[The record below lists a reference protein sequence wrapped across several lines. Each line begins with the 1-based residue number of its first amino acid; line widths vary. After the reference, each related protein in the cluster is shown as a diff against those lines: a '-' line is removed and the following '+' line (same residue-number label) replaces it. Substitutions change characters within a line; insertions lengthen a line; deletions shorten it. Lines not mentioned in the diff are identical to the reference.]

1 MGARVGGEL
10 VAAGHEVRWLPDGRS
25 EQTAA
30 RARLEGLTAS
40 SDPAALLDGAGL
52 VLSVVPPQARARD
65 GTPRRRH
72 RLLRHVR
79 RCQPAL
85 ARHPR
90 AGPRERRGGRS
101 HPRRCRSSSAR
112 RPARVTSPTSTW
124 QVTRTWSTS
133 VELVVATPRLVP
145 VVVGDTVGQASAA
158 KQSYALFNKGR
169 LVLAALAA
177 QLADAHGVR
186 PVLAAEQGRPGAAVL
201 GELGRGARRARGG
214 RLALGPGARRAGCRP
229 GRGRCRRV
237 GGRGPRGGAAA
248 RSRRLTGVR
257 RGLGH
262 HSARG

>member
-1 MGARVGGEL
+1 MAVVALLQPGAMGARVGGEL

-40 SDPAALLDGAGL
+40 SDPAALLDDAGL
-52 VLSVVPPQARARD
+52 ALSVVPPQLALETARLVA
-65 GTPRRRH
+65 GTGFSGTYVDANP
-72 RLLRHVR
+72 LSPATLEQVR
-79 RCQPAL
+79 ASVE
-85 ARHPR
+85 
-90 AGPRERRGGRS
+90 AGGATLVDAGLVGPPPREG
-101 HPRRCRSSSAR
+101 H
-112 RPARVTSPTSTW
+112 VTHLYLAGDPDL
-124 QVTRTWSTS
+124 VES

-201 GELGRGARRARGG
+201 GELDEVLDGLTEVGWRWGPELDELAAALGEAGADVSAVEGLAAALR
-214 RLALGPGARRAGCRP
+214 RLAP
-229 GRGRCRRV
+229 
-237 GGRGPRGGAAA
+237 
-248 RSRRLTGVR
+248 
-257 RGLGH
+257 
-262 HSARG
+262 

>member
-1 MGARVGGEL
+1 MAVVALLQPGAMGARVGGEL

-52 VLSVVPPQARARD
+52 VLSVVPPQLALETARLVA
-65 GTPRRRH
+65 GTGFSGTYVDANP
-72 RLLRHVR
+72 LSPATLEQVR
-79 RCQPAL
+79 ASVEASGATL
-85 ARHPR
+85 VD
-90 AGPRERRGGRS
+90 AGLVGPPPREG
-101 HPRRCRSSSAR
+101 H
-112 RPARVTSPTSTW
+112 VTHLYLAGDPDL
-124 QVTRTWSTS
+124 VES

-186 PVLAAEQGRPGAAVL
+186 PVLAAEQDRPGAAVL
-201 GELGRGARRARGG
+201 GELDEVLDGLTEVGWRWGPELDELAAALGEAGADASAVEGLAAALR
-214 RLALGPGARRAGCRP
+214 RLAP
-229 GRGRCRRV
+229 
-237 GGRGPRGGAAA
+237 
-248 RSRRLTGVR
+248 
-257 RGLGH
+257 
-262 HSARG
+262 